1 MLGEAVAGPLAGRN
15 LEQVPAYNSM
25 WFAWADYWPETRIWQ
40 GEGILSAED
49 IAPVTA
55 VEETF
60 DTTPD
65 GFALEQNFPN
75 PFNAQTQI
83 QYALP
88 VAGAVRLVVYNAAGQ
103 PVRVLVD
110 GDRPQGLYL
119 QRWDGRDDGGAP
131 VASGTY
137 WCRLEMPEAG
147 FSQVRTMSLLR

>member
-1 MLGEAVAGPLAGRN
+1 M
-15 LEQVPAYNSM
+15 
-25 WFAWADYWPETRIWQ
+25 
-40 GEGILSAED
+40 
-49 IAPVTA
+49 
-55 VEETF
+55 EESF

-75 PFNAQTQI
+75 PFNGQTQI

-137 WCRLEMPEAG
+137 WCRLEMPEVG